1 MILWFQRLLR
11 FRLREKHLD
20 SELRFHLEEQVAQFV
35 AQGMSNAEARKQAQL
50 ELGGVDQVK
59 SRCRD
64 VYWEN
69 RLVSI
74 ASDVRFAMRTL
85 LKDRFFA
92 ITAILALGLGIGA
105 TTAVFSV
112 IYSLVFRPFPYKDF
126 QRFTVFQI
134 QDLNGGRSGG
144 RKLFSISEFL
154 AFAQQ
159 NHVFE
164 TVVGYN
170 NAVNVRYNDG
180 SGTREIFATQDAQSH
195 PGAGGAYVTTNTFD
209 FYGVSPLLGRTLTA
223 EDGEP
228 GAAPVFVMNYRV
240 WQQLFHGDP
249 TIIGRSFILN
259 GEAKTL
265 IGVMPA
271 RFQVY
276 GSGIWFP
283 IGLSAVESNA
293 DVMLKP
299 VGRLKPGVSLES
311 AAADLT
317 LVAKDLARLS
327 PDKYP
332 KQLAVTTETFTDSLI
347 QQFKTTLYILLAAVL
362 GLLLI
367 SCTNVANLLLIR
379 AVRREGEIALRASLG
394 ASRARLIRQ
403 LLTESFVLAIGG
415 CACGCS
421 LAYCSLKWLTALIP
435 AHRIPAEVSIQLNPA
450 MLLFALAL
458 STLTTLLCGL
468 APALHAVGRNLQGG
482 LASSRKGSDTGVGFG
497 SLRASLVI
505 AEVGLSVVLLIGA
518 GLMMRTV
525 FAITHVDLGF
535 RPNHVLYERL
545 DLPKGKYETAQPRRV
560 LIRNIL
566 DRVNALPGVNA
577 SAETWSLPP
586 EDAKSSTITI
596 PGMTPK
602 GEWSANIALCSE
614 GYFKTLGLELIRGR
628 TFSESDVESTR
639 RLAVITQ
646 AFARQFFG
654 QDDPIG
660 RKIKLNVLDSLPETP
675 HDAYFEIIGVVS
687 DYRNAGVQS
696 PPMPEV
702 LVPYAVS
709 PAGVPNIIAKT
720 GTDPKTLLL
729 SLSKAVW
736 SVDPEVGIDMSGTL
750 EDLLRE
756 FVYEAPQFEAAIFG
770 VFAAIAILLVAVGVY
785 GIMAYT
791 VSMRTHEIGVR
802 MALGAQR
809 SDIVTVILKGGL
821 GLIAAG
827 ILAGLPASMGLTRFL
842 AGEVWGVPT
851 TDPWTFGIV
860 VLCIFLTGLI
870 ACALPAWRASRLDPL
885 IALRHQL

>member
-126 QRFTVFQI
+126 QRFTVFQM

-458 STLTTLLCGL
+458 RWDGICRAAWL
-468 APALHAVGRNLQGG
+468 A
-482 LASSRKGSDTGVGFG
+482 
-497 SLRASLVI
+497 RAK
-505 AEVGLSVVLLIGA
+505 
-518 GLMMRTV
+518 
-525 FAITHVDLGF
+525 D
-535 RPNHVLYERL
+535 
-545 DLPKGKYETAQPRRV
+545 
-560 LIRNIL
+560 
-566 DRVNALPGVNA
+566 
-577 SAETWSLPP
+577 
-586 EDAKSSTITI
+586 
-596 PGMTPK
+596 
-602 GEWSANIALCSE
+602 
-614 GYFKTLGLELIRGR
+614 LIRG
-628 TFSESDVESTR
+628 
-639 RLAVITQ
+639 
-646 AFARQFFG
+646 
-654 QDDPIG
+654 
-660 RKIKLNVLDSLPETP
+660 
-675 HDAYFEIIGVVS
+675 
-687 DYRNAGVQS
+687 
-696 PPMPEV
+696 
-702 LVPYAVS
+702 
-709 PAGVPNIIAKT
+709 
-720 GTDPKTLLL
+720 
-729 SLSKAVW
+729 
-736 SVDPEVGIDMSGTL
+736 
-750 EDLLRE
+750 
-756 FVYEAPQFEAAIFG
+756 
-770 VFAAIAILLVAVGVY
+770 
-785 GIMAYT
+785 
-791 VSMRTHEIGVR
+791 
-802 MALGAQR
+802 
-809 SDIVTVILKGGL
+809 
-821 GLIAAG
+821 
-827 ILAGLPASMGLTRFL
+827 
-842 AGEVWGVPT
+842 
-851 TDPWTFGIV
+851 
-860 VLCIFLTGLI
+860 
-870 ACALPAWRASRLDPL
+870 
-885 IALRHQL
+885 